1 MRRGYVVVVVFSFWD
16 FSDRCRSYSLSSF
29 SVWNDSSLSLSL
41 SLMRMLRV
49 FESIDLLATL
59 QLMRG
64 SSHLAVGTAI
74 AGTAPID
81 TALQLAIHHELVL
94 VYQEFPLLLARAGK
108 VR

>member
-1 MRRGYVVVVVFSFWD
+1 MI
-16 FSDRCRSYSLSSF
+16 L
-29 SVWNDSSLSLSL
+29 LSLSL
-41 SLMRMLRV
+41 SLMRMLGV

-81 TALQLAIHHELVL
+81 AALQLAIHHELML
-94 VYQEFPLLLARAGK
+94 VYEEFPLLLARAGK